1 MQNNKKLYVG
11 NLPWTIRTE
20 ELRNLF
26 VEFGE
31 IVDVIVLTDKYTGK
45 SKGFGFVE
53 FATEEMA
60 KAAMDA
66 TNGKDIEGR
75 KIIVNVA
82 KPAPARE

>member
-11 NLPWTIRTE
+11 NLPWSVKTE

-31 IVDVIVLTDKYTGK
+31 IVDVVVLTDKYTGK

-60 KAAMDA
+60 KAALDA
-66 TNGKDIEGR
+66 MNNKEVEGR
-75 KIIVNVA
+75 NIVVNVA

>member
-1 MQNNKKLYVG
+1 LQNNKKLYVG